1 MFDGVDYRRKYA
13 MLGESMKPALE
24 KTSTASPR
32 RFTTWRMLADTVTV
46 GGWTS
51 VAKLAGAVKL
61 ILAARLFGAGDAMD
75 AYLIAFLLPSF
86 FIDMFAGPLDSAL
99 IPTLIEVREKRGKEA
114 AEQLYLTTLA
124 AAGAALLLAAGVV
137 AAASALVLPLVA
149 SSFPPDKLAYTRALL
164 LLMIAV
170 GPLSGLSST

>member
-1 MFDGVDYRRKYA
+1 
-13 MLGESMKPALE
+13 
-24 KTSTASPR
+24 
-32 RFTTWRMLADTVTV
+32 MLADTITV

-114 AEQLYLTTLA
+114 AEQLYRTTLA
-124 AAGAALLLAAGVV
+124 AAGAGLLFAAAVV
-137 AAASALVLPLVA
+137 AAAAFEEVA
-149 SSFPPDKLAYTRALL
+149 AEQERK
-164 LLMIAV
+164 
-170 GPLSGLSST
+170 

>member
-1 MFDGVDYRRKYA
+1 MFGAVVYRRKYA
-13 MLGESMKPALE
+13 TLGKPMKPAVE
-24 KTSTASPR
+24 KGEAPKR
-32 RFTTWRMLADTVTV
+32 RFTSWRMLADTVTV

-51 VAKLAGAVKL
+51 VAKVTGAVKL

-114 AEQLYLTTLA
+114 AEQLYRTTL
-124 AAGAALLLAAGVV
+124 GAAGVG
-137 AAASALVLPLVA
+137 VLFAVA
-149 SSFPPDKLAYTRALL
+149 SVVVP
-164 LLMIAV
+164 
-170 GPLSGLSST
+170 